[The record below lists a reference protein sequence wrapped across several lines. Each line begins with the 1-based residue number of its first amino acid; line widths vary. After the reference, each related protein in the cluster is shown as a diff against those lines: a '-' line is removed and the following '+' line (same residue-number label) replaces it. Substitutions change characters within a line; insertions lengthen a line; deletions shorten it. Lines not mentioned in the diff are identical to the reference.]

1 MRLYGAA
8 IAAALKKQ
16 LALEEQATNKPPTLQ
31 LTGKVRTA
39 YTYI

>member
-16 LALEEQATNKPPTLQ
+16 LALEEQVTNKPPTLK
-31 LTGKVRTA
+31 LTGEVTT
-39 YTYI
+39 TYI